1 MNINFIPAWD
11 QGVLKPLEKLEVH
24 KKGLRHKAVSVFL
37 ISDYNVLIQ
46 KRASMKYHTPGL
58 WANTCCTHPLWSE
71 DPKECAHRRLKEELG
86 IEVSELVYKNKIDY
100 KADVG
105 NGLIENENVDVF
117 VGSIKEKDNLKILL
131 NKDEVA
137 EVRWICF
144 DRLKEEISLSPD
156 KFTPCLI
163 IYVQDHFEQIIHC
176 PAYFIILILL
186 LRISAIPKTPRIVAV
201 MPVTS
206 SPASLYITFG
216 EA

>member
-24 KKGLRHKAVSVFL
+24 KRGLRHKAVSVFL
-37 ISDYNVLIQ
+37 ISDNNVLIQ

-86 IEVSELVYKNKIDY
+86 IEVPELVYKNKIDY

-117 VGSIKEKDNLKILL
+117 VGSIKEKDNLNINCPKSKKECLSRKYL
-131 NKDEVA
+131 NKCG
-137 EVRWICF
+137 WC
-144 DRLKEEISLSPD
+144 
-156 KFTPCLI
+156 
-163 IYVQDHFEQIIHC
+163 
-176 PAYFIILILL
+176 YFKNINNITTG
-186 LRISAIPKTPRIVAV
+186 KC
-201 MPVTS
+201 MPGNKNGPLDINKKKNV
-206 SPASLYITFG
+206 I
-216 EA
+216 

>member
-24 KKGLRHKAVSVFL
+24 KRGLKHKAVSVFL
-37 ISDYNVLIQ
+37 ISDNNVLLQ
-46 KRASMKYHTPGL
+46 KRAPMKYHTPGL

-86 IEVSELVYKNKIDY
+86 IEVPELVYKNKIEY

-117 VGSIKEKDNLKILL
+117 VGSIAEKDNLKILL
-131 NKDEVA
+131 NNDEVA

-156 KFTPCLI
+156 KFTPWLR
-163 IYVQDHFEQIIHC
+163 IYVQDHFEQIIN
-176 PAYFIILILL
+176 
-186 LRISAIPKTPRIVAV
+186 
-201 MPVTS
+201 
-206 SPASLYITFG
+206 
-216 EA
+216 